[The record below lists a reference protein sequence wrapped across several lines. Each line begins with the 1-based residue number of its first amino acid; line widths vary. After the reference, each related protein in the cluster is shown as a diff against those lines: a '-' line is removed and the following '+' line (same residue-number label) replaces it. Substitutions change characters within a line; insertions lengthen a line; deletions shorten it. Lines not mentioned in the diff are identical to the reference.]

1 MAEKKKGSEESS
13 EQSTEQQTPQ
23 QGGQPKQQTQQQS
36 GGNKM
41 KIHIEST
48 GPLYV
53 INSYGPL
60 YNVEY
65 DEDTVL
71 MLMRAGYYLT
81 DAATRKRIVLKDGKP
96 SVEQ

>member
-23 QGGQPKQQTQQQS
+23 QSGQPKQQPKQES
-36 GGNKM
+36 GNKM
-41 KIHIEST
+41 KVNIEST
-48 GPLYV
+48 GPLFY

-60 YNVEY
+60 YDVEY
-65 DEDTVL
+65 DEETVL
-71 MLMRAGYYLT
+71 MLMKYGYYIT